1 MLGKATS
8 NIKIFSST
16 SWVSFVAHG
25 DAAPSCFG
33 GLWPSTW
40 WGNGAT
46 LNKGPGMGNEFR
58 HPNGAPRSMEIWF
71 LVSFALGLKRQ
82 CQTYCKT
89 TTFVASWT
97 KPRATQ
103 QFNIWNSLTAQ
114 IGVGSYD
121 PGVPWCITT
130 LEFLHSTVKEPG
142 APYMRETP
150 TWSMAIKCSR
160 QIRNGTELLPWQ
172 GPRHCS
178 VVGHCQVVAAKPAI
192 RGMKFDI
199 PFDIGIYCC
208 KKFCHWS
215 KVISFFG
222 GTTTDHYYCS
232 VRRPNKSH
240 SVNIQK

>member
-8 NIKIFSST
+8 NT
-16 SWVSFVAHG
+16 NCVMHCESFVAHG

-40 WGNGAT
+40 WANGAT
-46 LNKGPGMGNEFR
+46 LNKGPGVGNEFR

-71 LVSFALGLKRQ
+71 LVSFVLGLKRQ

-97 KPRATQ
+97 KPRWRVSAVHTQ
-103 QFNIWNSLTAQ
+103 HNIWTFEPAYYITAQ

-121 PGVPWCITT
+121 PGVPWCITTT

-178 VVGHCQVVAAKPAI
+178 VVGHCQVAAAKPAPQ
-192 RGMKFDI
+192 GMKFDI
-199 PFDIGIYCC
+199 RY
-208 KKFCHWS
+208 W
-215 KVISFFG
+215 
-222 GTTTDHYYCS
+222 
-232 VRRPNKSH
+232 NLLL
-240 SVNIQK
+240 